1 MGIGK
6 RGQKIFLSEII
17 SSISDKA
24 QIDDEKLIIKL
35 KEIFGSRLVDDMS
48 IKNKKIKKLTLKI
61 EKIDTWERL
70 LEYLCEILIK
80 RGSIELNY
88 IENIKDTIIRFG
100 EYLEIK
106 ESVYFIH
113 SKNRKGVKK
122 SEWIEAKL
130 ENEVEFISENKV
142 SKVFLVV
149 SLNDQ
154 DYLEIAEKI
163 INEI

>member
-1 MGIGK
+1 
-6 RGQKIFLSEII
+6 
-17 SSISDKA
+17 
-24 QIDDEKLIIKL
+24 
-35 KEIFGSRLVDDMS
+35 
-48 IKNKKIKKLTLKI
+48 
-61 EKIDTWERL
+61 
-70 LEYLCEILIK
+70 LCEILIK
-80 RGSIELNY
+80 RGSIEADY

-106 ESVYFIH
+106 EGIYFIH

-122 SEWIEAKL
+122 SDWIEVKL
-130 ENEVEFISENKV
+130 ENEIEFISGNKV